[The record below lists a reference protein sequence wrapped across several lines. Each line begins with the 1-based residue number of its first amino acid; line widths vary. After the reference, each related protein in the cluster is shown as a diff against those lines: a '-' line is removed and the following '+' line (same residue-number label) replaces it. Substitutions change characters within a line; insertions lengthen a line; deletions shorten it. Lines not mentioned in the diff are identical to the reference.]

1 MSAARPPE
9 GAQPP
14 PLAEG
19 GGAGR
24 AAVKP
29 GGGYPVSQVI
39 LNVEGLGANYGPIRA
54 LRGVSLTVRAGE
66 TVAVIGANGAG
77 KTSLMRALSGILPIS
92 QGSASFLGKDIARTP
107 THALAR
113 AGLLHVPEGRGTL
126 QSMPVLENLR
136 LAWEIRP
143 GDQSFEA
150 ALAKAYERFPR
161 LGERSA
167 QPAGNLS
174 GGEQQMLAVARAI
187 MNRPQLL
194 LLDEPSMGLS
204 PRFVGEV
211 FKALAELRDAGVAI
225 LLVEQNVSRALQLSH
240 RAMVLTHGEFTLE
253 GESRAL
259 ASDPRIMASYL
270 GQSPEAL
277 A

>member
-1 MSAARPPE
+1 MSE
-9 GAQPP
+9 
-14 PLAEG
+14 
-19 GGAGR
+19 
-24 AAVKP
+24 
-29 GGGYPVSQVI
+29 VI
-39 LNVEGLGANYGPIRA
+39 LNVEGLCAGYGPIRA
-54 LRGVSLTVRAGE
+54 LRGVSLSVRDGE

-77 KTSLMRALSGILPIS
+77 KTSLMRALSGLLPIS
-92 QGSASFLGKDIARTP
+92 SGSASFLGRDISRTR
-107 THALAR
+107 THVLAR

-143 GDQSFEA
+143 NRESFDE
-150 ALAKAYERFPR
+150 ALAKAYRRFPR
-161 LGERSA
+161 LRERSE

-187 MNRPQLL
+187 MNRPRLL

-204 PRFVGEV
+204 PLFTGEV

-225 LLVEQNVSRALQLSH
+225 LLVEQNVSRALQLAH
-240 RAMVLTHGEFTLE
+240 RALVLTHGEFTLE
-253 GESRAL
+253 GESAAL
-259 ASDPRIMASYL
+259 ARDPRVMASYL
-270 GQSPEAL
+270 GQSPAPV